1 MKMNRNFKELLL
13 QLEFTN
19 VISGFRF
26 HGLSR
31 KSDYRKMILYGAF
44 AEMGENY
51 YLYIYRDFYN
61 RAVHYGAILFLY
73 HVFERKDPIS
83 FVYTDKHI
91 DPGRRATFIKVAV
104 YFLKHRCENTMKLTG
119 KVKDLY
125 KEIKGEIDNH
135 NRAEAAY
142 KKKIEDFDFDII
154 NQEIG
159 VKEIEPK
166 LTAEDVN
173 ILPSPRHSLKF
184 LQAASPPETAKPP
197 HPKAKLAWSLVI
209 PHQQN
214 EPLYF
219 EPLVVPIKRD
229 GQPGVPK
236 KAIPSQIEQCDLTG
250 LPGPLREFLHHH
262 MAIDGRRRK
271 DPARREILSDI
282 YSGKIAREIFTLADD
297 LTFCQ
302 LNERPNQY
310 IPLKLARLKKVS
322 VRFAPSLY
330 ENSIFRIWLTGF
342 TDSGDIL
349 EAADRYRVQ
358 VDDDQEF
365 IFLRTPDGQPYFAAA
380 ENPEDLSRFFRFLN
394 FQREFHLNDFEEV
407 SAALKAVESDSLLVE
422 TQLLKKY
429 RLTFLPVPIL
439 KILEANVFGGRGKRL
454 EIEFDYDS
462 VVQQFRRDNPDSQ
475 MHIYDYDRDRA
486 FEEMCI
492 SFLKSDDMLDVGM
505 EYDYW
510 TRAVTHYF
518 EFSGGDEYA
527 WLVERGPRYLKK
539 GFKIYHS
546 RWKRFVGHS
555 GGQLWIHIQSGIKW
569 LEFKPLLRDG
579 ATGNDL
585 EIQSVDFENRL
596 VTDQEGMLHLV
607 TPEDIRKLKRLTQ
620 YAEQRGH
627 IFRIPSENYILINAL
642 YDQRMDDI
650 PRLKEK
656 LLQAKKLEQFKKIP
670 GYKLSKHFNGELRPY
685 QQAGFCWLHFLHDYG
700 LAGCLADDMGLG
712 KTVQTLALLHS
723 LKEKKE
729 LTTCLLVVPVSAIP
743 NWEVEIDKF
752 TPGLTRRIH
761 LGVNREKDSESWNKY
776 DLLIT
781 SYATL
786 RNDIELFSGYDFDY
800 IVLDESQNI
809 KNFSSQ
815 TAKAVKVLTA
825 RHRLALSG
833 TPVENNSLELW
844 SLFDFLIP
852 GFLGT
857 RQWFLHQFAVPLEKY
872 KEKSRADML
881 RQMIFPF
888 VLRRKKEQVETELP
902 PKSEIVTKLKME
914 EEQLQL
920 YAHLAA
926 YYRDEIDREI
936 DVKGVAQS
944 SMKILEGMLRLR
956 QLCLFPRLVRQE
968 YEKTPS
974 VKFDHFTGLMEDI
987 LAEGHKV
994 LIFSQFVEVLKILR
1008 AYFEREQIRYS
1019 YIDGSVDVKK
1029 RQKMIQAFQQN
1040 KKIGAFL
1047 LSLKAG
1053 GVAIN
1058 LTAADYVIIFD
1069 PWWNPAVEAQAI
1081 DRSHR
1086 IGQTKKVIVYR
1097 MVVEDS
1103 IEEKMLEMQNQKK
1116 ELVDNLITADAKI
1129 FKNLSKEEIIQL
1141 FQ

>member
-13 QLEFTN
+13 RLEFAN
-19 VISGFRF
+19 VSGGFYY
-26 HGLSR
+26 HGAGR

-51 YLYIYRDFYN
+51 YLYIYRDFYD

-73 HVFERKDPIS
+73 HAFERKDPIS
-83 FVYTDKHI
+83 FVYTDKNI
-91 DPGRRATFIKVAV
+91 DPGRRAIFMRAAV
-104 YFLKHRCENTMKLTG
+104 YFLNNRCENTMKLEG

-125 KEIKGEIDNH
+125 KEVKREIHNH
-135 NRAEAAY
+135 KQAEVAH
-142 KKKIEDFDFDII
+142 KKKIEAFDFDII
-154 NQEIG
+154 NQEVR
-159 VKEIEPK
+159 VKEIKPK
-166 LTAEDVN
+166 LMDEDVN
-173 ILPSPRHSLKF
+173 ILPSPRHSLKL
-184 LQAASPPETAKPP
+184 LQPASLPETAKPP
-197 HPKAKLAWSLVI
+197 PPKAKLAWNLVI
-209 PHQQN
+209 PHEQN
-214 EPLYF
+214 EPLRF
-219 EPLVVPIKRD
+219 EFLVVPTKRD
-229 GQPGVPK
+229 GRPGAPK
-236 KAIPSQIEQCDLTG
+236 RAIPSQIEQCDLTG
-250 LPGPLREFLHHH
+250 MPETLKEFLHQH
-262 MAIDGRRRK
+262 ISLDGRRQKNPVKMEAVRN
-271 DPARREILSDI
+271 I
-282 YSGKIAREIFTLADD
+282 YFGKIAREIFSLADE

-302 LNERPNQY
+302 LDERLKQY
-310 IPLKLARLKKVS
+310 LPLKKVRLKKVT

-330 ENSIFRIWLTGF
+330 ENSLFHIWLTCV
-342 TDSGDIL
+342 TDTGDIL
-349 EAADRYRVQ
+349 DAADRYRVQ
-358 VDDDQEF
+358 VDYSREF

-380 ENPEDLSRFFRFLN
+380 ENPEHLSRFFRFLN
-394 FQREFHLNDFEEV
+394 FQRGFHLHDFEEV
-407 SAALKAVESDSLLVE
+407 SAALKAVESEFLLVE
-422 TQLLKKY
+422 AKLLKKY

-439 KILEANVFGGRGKRL
+439 KILEANVYGDREKRV

-462 VVQQFRRDNPDSQ
+462 VVEQFKKDNPEKQ
-475 MHIYDYDRDRA
+475 MHIYGFDRDRA
-486 FEEMCI
+486 FEETCI
-492 SFLKSDDMLDVGM
+492 NFVKSDALLDVGM

-510 TRAVTHYF
+510 SKATTYYF
-518 EFSGGDEYA
+518 EFSGEDEYT
-527 WLVERGPRYLKK
+527 WLVESGPKYLKK

-546 RWKRFVGHS
+546 RWKRFVGYS
-555 GGQLWIHIQSGIKW
+555 SGQLWIQIHSGIKW

-579 ATGNDL
+579 ATGEDL
-585 EIQSVDFENRL
+585 EIESVDFENRMI
-596 VTDQEGMLHLV
+596 TDRGGMLHLV
-607 TPEDIRKLKRLTQ
+607 TPEDIRKLERLAQ

-627 IFRIPSENYILINAL
+627 IFRVPSENYVLIDAL

-670 GYKLSKHFNGELRPY
+670 DYKLSKQFSGELRPY
-685 QQAGFCWLHFLHDYG
+685 QQAGFCWLYFLHDYG

-712 KTVQTLALLHS
+712 KTVQTLALLQS

-752 TPGLTRRIH
+752 TPELTRCIH
-761 LGVNREKDSESWNKY
+761 LGVNREKDSQSWKKY

-800 IVLDESQNI
+800 VVLDESQNI

-815 TAKAVKVLTA
+815 TAKAVKILTA

-833 TPVENNSLELW
+833 TPVENSSLELW

-857 RQWFLHQFAVPLEKY
+857 RPWFSHQFAVPLEKHRD
-872 KEKSRADML
+872 KVRADML

-902 PKSEIVTKLKME
+902 PKSEVVTRLKME
-914 EEQLQL
+914 EQQLRL
-920 YAHLAA
+920 YAQLAA
-926 YYRDEIDREI
+926 YYREEIDREI
-936 DVKGVAQS
+936 DVRGVAQS

-956 QLCLFPRLVRQE
+956 QLCLFPQLVRKE

-987 LAEGHKV
+987 LTEGHKV

-1086 IGQTKKVIVYR
+1086 IGQSKRVIVYR

-1103 IEEKMLEMQNQKK
+1103 IEEKMLELQNQKK
-1116 ELVDNLITADAKI
+1116 ELVENLITADAKI
-1129 FKNLSKEEIIQL
+1129 FKNLGKEEIIRL